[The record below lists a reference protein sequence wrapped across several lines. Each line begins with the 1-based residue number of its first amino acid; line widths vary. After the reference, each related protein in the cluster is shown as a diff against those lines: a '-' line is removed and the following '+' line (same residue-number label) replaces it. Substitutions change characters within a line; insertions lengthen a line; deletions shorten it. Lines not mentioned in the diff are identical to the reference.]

1 MNNLQNKNISNRVK
15 KILFAVG
22 VIAIIAIGFFAVLNI
37 AQKPTNNSQKITVV
51 TTLFPLYDFAKSIG
65 GDKVEVSLLLP
76 PGVEAHTFEPKP
88 SDIVNI
94 NESDLFVYTGKF
106 MEPWAEDIIRGIS
119 GKDIKIVDTSA
130 GIELM
135 KEEEHEDKHGTVH
148 EEEEHGHEHGGIDPH
163 IWLDFDNNKIMLD
176 NIVKALTEKD
186 PANAD
191 YYQKNATDY
200 KTKLAQLDNQYR
212 TTLSKCESK
221 EIVYGGHYAF
231 GYLGKRYGLAYE
243 SAYGISPDS
252 EPSAQDLAKI
262 VEQIKKEKIK
272 YVFFEELV
280 SPKVAETLAK
290 ETGAGLL
297 LLNPAH
303 NLTKKDFE
311 NKASFLSIM
320 EKNLVNLKI
329 GLQCN
334 E

>member
-1 MNNLQNKNISNRVK
+1 MK

-22 VIAIIAIGFFAVLNI
+22 VIAIIGLGIFAVSNL
-37 AQKPTNNSQKITVV
+37 AQKPKNDSQKISVV
-51 TTLFPLYDFAKSIG
+51 TTLFPLYDFAKNIG
-65 GDKVEVSLLLP
+65 GDKVDVSLLLP

-88 SDIVNI
+88 SDIVKI

-106 MEPWAEDIIRGIS
+106 MEPWAEDIIKGVTN
-119 GKDIKIVDTSA
+119 KDVKIVDSSL
-130 GIELM
+130 GIEM
-135 KEEEHEDKHGTVH
+135 MEEVEGVH
-148 EEEEHGHEHGGIDPH
+148 EGEAEGVHADEHGDETEEVGHEHGGVDPH
-163 IWLDFDNNKIMLD
+163 IWLDFDNNKVMVDSIT
-176 NIVKALTEKD
+176 KALTEKD

-191 YYQKNATDY
+191 FYQKNATEY
-200 KTKLAQLDNQYR
+200 KNKLAQLDNQYK
-212 TTLSKCESK
+212 TSLAKCESK

-252 EPSAQDLAKI
+252 EPSAQDLAKLI
-262 VEQIKKEKIK
+262 EQIKNEKIK

-303 NLTKKDFE
+303 NLTKEDFE
-311 NKASFLSIM
+311 NNASFLSIM
-320 EKNLVNLKI
+320 GKNLANLKT
-329 GLQCN
+329 GLGCSK
-334 E
+334 